1 MFLYMYSSIHKKQT
15 KNANLCEILLQ
26 FTITV
31 FYFNVIYSCDDK
43 DTFYAAIAKS
53 SVSHDP

>member
-1 MFLYMYSSIHKKQT
+1 MYSSIHKKQT

-43 DTFYAAIAKS
+43 DTFSAAVAKS
-53 SVSHDP
+53 SVTHDP